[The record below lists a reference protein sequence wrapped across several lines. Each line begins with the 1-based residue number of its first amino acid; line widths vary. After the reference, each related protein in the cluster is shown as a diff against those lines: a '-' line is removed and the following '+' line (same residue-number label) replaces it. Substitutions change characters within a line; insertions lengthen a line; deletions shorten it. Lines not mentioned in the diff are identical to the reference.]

1 MQKPS
6 AQPRS
11 LRNLILALAAV
22 ALAIGAQ
29 GLLAQDHLRDG
40 LAVYAMAG
48 LIFALALRRR
58 GSEPLWDGVFA
69 SPAPLI
75 TRKPA
80 WQRWA
85 TLAAWA
91 LSVALAALALGLFGD
106 QVHLPRAWYLYL
118 ASIVTCLLAVYLLAY
133 RPDNVLAVQPANR
146 PTDRSARRTNL
157 FALGLIL
164 LLAAFLRLYHLDTI
178 PYGLW
183 YDEADNG
190 LQVRRMIQDPS
201 WRPVYV
207 PATNLPAHFLYLV
220 LFSFKLLGE
229 TPLALRTVAVV
240 LGLLTVLA
248 AYLAGRELFPGDR
261 RLALVLTFFL
271 AVSRW
276 DVNWSRIGM
285 HGVSVPLFELLTI
298 GLLLRALRTGR
309 LTTFAWTGVA
319 LGLGLCFYTPFRL
332 FPVVLALFLGAW
344 WLDRRPATAR
354 DRTATEQLLARVQAV
369 ALPVLVFAMAT
380 LLTVAPVVQ
389 FALQHPD
396 IFWERARKISI
407 LRDPTATDL
416 PQAIAQSAAKH
427 ALMFN
432 YRGDRNG
439 RHNLP
444 GAPML
449 DDAVGVLFVLGLSVS
464 LARLRR
470 PRYLLL
476 VLWLGVMLTGGILS
490 VTFEAPQSLR
500 AIGTLPAAYALA
512 TASLE
517 LLLAEAEGVFRR
529 PWPRRVIQAG
539 LAVCLA
545 LVGWANFYTYF
556 YRQARDFAVWNAFA
570 TAETQLVR
578 EIRRLRDGYDLYFD
592 PLLFRHVTTRFLLP
606 DFSGYVAYDPATVFP
621 VPDPSPGKQ
630 GVVLF
635 IAPDSRPTRALLE
648 SYYPAVRREEFAHPY
663 GGPTVLFT
671 YILDRQV
678 IAATHGLVGRYYLA
692 GDALPRFQR
701 LDLAVD
707 FDWVSEEPPVPFPL
721 RADWQ
726 GSLDLPVHG
735 LYQFA
740 VEAPGEVEMW
750 LDQAPLPLGAD
761 GESASIR
768 LPGGVHALRLVCQV
782 EGPGLSPIEGG
793 GTVRLLWRTPQEPAW
808 TPVPE
813 AVLYHDPVT
822 GHGLV
827 GRFFPND
834 SWSGTPAFSRIDPMI
849 AYYFHHIPTTRPS
862 TVEWRGRLEIP
873 EGAPWA
879 LGTEALSATWLY
891 LDGQEVLSN
900 TQINQYRQIE
910 LGLLAGWYDITLRF
924 LDAGDHSHVYLYWQ
938 PPGELRELIPTGYF
952 LPPVEGA
959 WTVAPAPVE

>member
-1 MQKPS
+1 
-6 AQPRS
+6 
-11 LRNLILALAAV
+11 
-22 ALAIGAQ
+22 
-29 GLLAQDHLRDG
+29 
-40 LAVYAMAG
+40 
-48 LIFALALRRR
+48 
-58 GSEPLWDGVFA
+58 
-69 SPAPLI
+69 
-75 TRKPA
+75 
-80 WQRWA
+80 
-85 TLAAWA
+85 
-91 LSVALAALALGLFGD
+91 
-106 QVHLPRAWYLYL
+106 LYL
-118 ASIVTCLLAVYLLAY
+118 ASIATCLLAVYLVTY
-133 RPDNVLAVQPANR
+133 RPFTAPAAQPANR
-146 PTDRSARRTNL
+146 PAGRPAQRTTL

-164 LLAAFLRLYHLDTI
+164 LLAAFLRLYHLDII

-207 PATNLPAHFLYLV
+207 PATNLPSHFLYLV

-229 TPLALRTVAVV
+229 TPLALRAVAVV
-240 LGLLTVLA
+240 LGLLTVPA
-248 AYLAGRELFPGDR
+248 AYLAGRELFPGDQ
-261 RLALVLTFFL
+261 RLALVLAFFL

-285 HGVSVPLFELLTI
+285 HGVSVPLFELLTT

-309 LTTFAWTGVA
+309 LTTFAWAGVA

-332 FPVVLALFLGAW
+332 FPVVMALFLGAW
-344 WLDRRPATAR
+344 WLGRRLATAR
-354 DRTATEQLLARVQAV
+354 DRSAAGQMLARGRAV
-369 ALPVLVFAMAT
+369 VVPVLVFAMTT

-389 FALQHPD
+389 FALQQPD
-396 IFWERARKISI
+396 IFWERAHKISI

-416 PQAIAQSAAKH
+416 PLAIAQNTAKH

-449 DDAVGVLFVLGLSVS
+449 DDAVGALFVLGLSAS
-464 LARLRR
+464 LARLKR

-476 VLWLGVMLTGGILS
+476 VLRLCVMLAGGILS

-512 TASLE
+512 TAALE

-529 PWPRRVIQAG
+529 PWPRRVIQGA
-539 LAVCLA
+539 LALSLA

-556 YRQARDFAVWNAFA
+556 YQQARDFAVWNAFA
-570 TAETQLVR
+570 TAETQLVH
-578 EIRRLRDGYDLYFD
+578 EIRQLRDSYDLYFD
-592 PLLFRHVTTRFLLP
+592 PLLFRHLTTQFLLP
-606 DFSGYVAYDPATVFP
+606 DFSGYVAYDPATIFP

-635 IAPDSRPTRALLE
+635 IAPDSRPTRTLFE
-648 SYYPAVRREEFAHPY
+648 SYYPAVRREEFGHPY

-671 YILDRQV
+671 YILDKQV

-707 FDWVSEEPPVPFPL
+707 FDWVSEEPPVPLPL

-726 GSLDLPVHG
+726 GSLKVPVHG

-740 VEAPGEVEMW
+740 VEAPGAVEMW
-750 LDQAPLPLGAD
+750 LDQAPLPLDAD
-761 GESASIR
+761 GASASIS
-768 LPGGVHALRLVCQV
+768 LPGGVHALRLVCHV
-782 EGPGLSPIEGG
+782 EGPVLSPIEGG

-813 AVLYHDPVT
+813 AVLYHDPFT

-827 GRFFPND
+827 GRFYSND
-834 SWSGTPAFSRIDPMI
+834 SWSDMPAFSRIDPMI
-849 AYYFHHIPTTRPS
+849 AYYFHHIPMQRPY

-873 EGAPWA
+873 EGGRWA
-879 LGTEALSATWLY
+879 LGAEALSASWLY
-891 LDGQEVLSN
+891 LDGQEVLAN
-900 TQINQYRQIE
+900 TQFNQYRQIE
-910 LGLLAGWYDITLRF
+910 LDLLAGWYDLTLRF
-924 LDAGDHSHVYLYWQ
+924 LDAGDHSHIYLYWQ
-938 PPGELRELIPTGYF
+938 PPGELRELIPTDYF
-952 LPPVEGA
+952 LPPVEVA
-959 WTVAPAPVE
+959 WTITPAPVE